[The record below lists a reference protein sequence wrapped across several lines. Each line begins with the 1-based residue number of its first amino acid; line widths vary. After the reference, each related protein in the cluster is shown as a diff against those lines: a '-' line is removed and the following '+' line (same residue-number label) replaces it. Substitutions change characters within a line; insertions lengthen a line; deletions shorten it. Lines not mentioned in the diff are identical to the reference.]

1 MKYHFKIHKERLG
14 GYWAE
19 GIELKGCNTQ
29 GETESE
35 LLYNMEEVLNLYLD
49 EPSDSKMIFPLPK
62 KLKGRNIVSIPVQPR
77 IAFALVLRM
86 ARLKHHYTQRQTA
99 DLLGFKNISAYQKLE
114 KSKTANPGLETLVK
128 VKRVFPEIQIDDI
141 AS

>member
-1 MKYHFKIHKERLG
+1 MKYHFKVRKDRPNGFWGECL
-14 GYWAE
+14 
-19 GIELKGCNTQ
+19 ELKGCQTQ
-29 GETESE
+29 GETEEE
-35 LLYNMEEVLNLYLD
+35 LLFNMEEALNLYLD
-49 EPSDSKMIFPLPK
+49 EPSDSKLIFPLPK
-62 KLKGRNIVSIPVQPR
+62 EQKGRGIVAVPVQPR
-77 IAFALVLRM
+77 IAFAFLLRT
-86 ARLKHHYTQRQTA
+86 ARLKHHYTQRHTA

>member
-1 MKYHFKIHKERLG
+1 MKYHFKIHKERAG
-14 GYWAE
+14 GFWAE
-19 GIELKGCNTQ
+19 CLELKGCDTQ
-29 GETESE
+29 GDTEEE

-49 EPSDSKMIFPLPK
+49 EPSDSKLIFPLPK
-62 KLKGRNIVSIPVQPR
+62 DQKGKGIVAVPVQPR
-77 IAFALVLRM
+77 IAFAFLLRT
-86 ARLKHHYTQRQTA
+86 ARLKHHYTQRHTA

-128 VKRVFPEIQIDDI
+128 VKRVFPEIRIDDI

>member
-1 MKYHFKIHKERLG
+1 MKYHFKVRKDQRSG
-14 GYWAE
+14 FWAE
-19 GIELKGCNTQ
+19 CLELKGCQTQ
-29 GETESE
+29 GETEEE
-35 LLYNMEEVLNLYLD
+35 LLFNMEEALNLYLD
-49 EPSDSKMIFPLPK
+49 EPSDSKLIFPLPK
-62 KLKGRNIVSIPVQPR
+62 EQKGRGIVAVPVQPR
-77 IAFALVLRM
+77 IAFAFLLRT
-86 ARLKHHYTQRQTA
+86 ARLKHHFTQRHTA